1 MADRET
7 ELEWEK
13 SKRIEAERTKAVKA
27 LEEGDKEL
35 RVNSAFLDPE
45 NTKIKGYSR
54 DESRIIRSIEKVSG
68 LSIGF
73 VILGIVMVSMSRV
86 SIMVGA
92 PAPLAILFNIISTIG
107 MVVLFASPILAVVAL
122 WFNYRSNK
130 NDKSVITNSVVA
142 LVVFVIYVI
151 VHFAIIK

>member
-7 ELEWEK
+7 ELVWEK

-27 LEEGDKEL
+27 LEEGDREL

-54 DESRIIRSIEKVSG
+54 DESRIIRSIEKASG

-73 VILGIVMVSMSRV
+73 VILGIDR
-86 SIMVGA
+86 
-92 PAPLAILFNIISTIG
+92 
-107 MVVLFASPILAVVAL
+107 
-122 WFNYRSNK
+122 
-130 NDKSVITNSVVA
+130 KSVV
-142 LVVFVIYVI
+142 
-151 VHFAIIK
+151 